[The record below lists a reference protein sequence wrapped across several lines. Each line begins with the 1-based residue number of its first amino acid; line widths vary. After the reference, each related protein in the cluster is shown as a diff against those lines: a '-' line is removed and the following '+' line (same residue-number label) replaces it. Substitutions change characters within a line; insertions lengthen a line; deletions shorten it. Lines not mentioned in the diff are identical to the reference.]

1 MRIKDL
7 GCAESDSVRNVR
19 GRLVVERLLSMHG
32 LQSQFSA
39 LTNNAWAKEMLFPG
53 NGTGETGLP
62 PQNL

>member
-19 GRLVVERLLSMHG
+19 LVVERWLSMHG

-53 NGTGETGLP
+53 NGTEETGLP